1 MPAPKRGRLIP
12 VFVLSLISSAVS
24 SCAVLQAPVS
34 PPSFTRDQIRHR
46 STGGI
51 EIDAL
56 PIQKLEDYWELF
68 DDYLPEIG
76 LVAIWVELR
85 NKSSADFDLSRINWE
100 LRRGTLRLPEASIA
114 DIFKQYYKRRH
125 VRFYSIDSDQVSR
138 DAMSR
143 VLLNTGRLGR
153 SESRK
158 GLLIFKSMSPQPP
171 DWSRDGVLV
180 ARGFQPEAEGHQTL
194 ELPLFH
200 ANP

>member
-1 MPAPKRGRLIP
+1 M
-12 VFVLSLISSAVS
+12 
-24 SCAVLQAPVS
+24 
-34 PPSFTRDQIRHR
+34 RHG

-68 DDYLPEIG
+68 DDCLPEIG
-76 LVAIWVELR
+76 MVAVWVELR
-85 NKSSADFDLSRINWE
+85 NKNTAGLDLSRINWE
-100 LRRGTLRLPEASIA
+100 LRRGTLRLREASIA
-114 DIFKQYYKRRH
+114 DIFKQYYKRRP
-125 VRFYSIDSDQVSR
+125 VRFYSVNSDQVSR

-143 VLLNTGRLGR
+143 VLLNTGRLGP

-158 GLLIFKSMSPQPP
+158 GFLIFKSKSPQPP

-180 ARGFQPEAEGHQTL
+180 ARGFQPEADGPKTL

>member
-1 MPAPKRGRLIP
+1 MPAPKRGSLIP
-12 VFVLSLISSAVS
+12 VFVLSLIAAAAS

-34 PPSFTRDQIRHR
+34 PPSFTRDQMRHG

-68 DDYLPEIG
+68 DDCLPEIG
-76 LVAIWVELR
+76 MVAVWVELR
-85 NKSSADFDLSRINWE
+85 NKNTAGLDLSRINWE
-100 LRRGTLRLPEASIA
+100 LRRGTLRLREASIA
-114 DIFKQYYKRRH
+114 DIFKQYYKRRP
-125 VRFYSIDSDQVSR
+125 VRFYSVNSDQVSR

-143 VLLNTGRLGR
+143 VLLNTGRLGP

-158 GLLIFKSMSPQPP
+158 GFLIFKSKSPQPP

-180 ARGFQPEAEGHQTL
+180 ARGFQPEADGPKTL